1 MNRIITIL
9 KNFLKNKNTVTIIC
23 VFLAAIVLWV
33 GYNARL
39 NAATNPARV
48 PYAIVDI
55 QPNTRIEDNM
65 VGIIEVPSSMLT
77 SKTARSKLEVVGKY
91 VSDKTVIP
99 SGSLFYRSILSEK
112 SNKSESEWANID
124 DGNTVVAINVN
135 STSTLGNSIF
145 PGNYIDLYCAARDF
159 DGRLIFG
166 KLIESIEVLAVK
178 DSSGKNVFEDSSNI
192 GTPAYLLFSVPED
205 LHLLLRKAIYLSGVQ
220 IIPVQRNASYSAEAT
235 MTRVVSPYIMNYI
248 LSQTVNL
255 DSEELPDIAV
265 DEIELTVVE

>member
-1 MNRIITIL
+1 MNRIITLL
-9 KNFLKNKNTVTIIC
+9 KNFLKNKNTVTILC
-23 VFLAAIVLWV
+23 VFLGAIVLWV

-48 PYAIVDI
+48 PYAVVDI
-55 QPNTRIEDNM
+55 QPKTKIEDNM

-77 SKTARSKLEVVGKY
+77 SKTARSKQEVVDKY
-91 VSDKTVIP
+91 VNEKTMIP
-99 SGSLFYRSILSEK
+99 AGSLFYRSILEEK
-112 SNKSESEWANID
+112 IDASASEWANID
-124 DGNTVVAINVN
+124 DENTVVAITVDEN
-135 STSTLGNSIF
+135 STLGNSIY
-145 PGNYIDLYCAARDF
+145 PGNYIDIYFAARES
-159 DGRLIFG
+159 DGRLLFG

-178 DSSGKNVFEDSSNI
+178 DAKGKNVFEDSSNI
-192 GTPAYLLFSVPED
+192 GSPKYLLFSVPED
-205 LHLLLRKAIYLSGVQ
+205 LHLLLRKASYLGATNL
-220 IIPVQRNASYSAEAT
+220 IPVQRNASYSAEAT